1 MKRLLLLL
9 LCITGVPAN
18 ASQIIDLSGKGWS
31 FKTTLDTDHRPVSVP
46 HSWLMEKET
55 QRYIGHGLYE
65 RDFDLP
71 ALPAGKIAR
80 LHFDAVY
87 DVAEVWVNG
96 KRIGR
101 HEGGY
106 TPFEFDITQVARV
119 GRNHVVVDVDN
130 TPTLTS
136 IPSLSTGHLSNDPW
150 PEFDTAKA
158 TIVGWLPYGG
168 IVRPVRV
175 IIGDSVYI
183 ENTKIDAIPDLQTG
197 DATITARV
205 RLRNNG
211 DKVVSAKLSGTI
223 AGLVTSFRPGR
234 IASHSST
241 TLTWI
246 AKVHHPH
253 LWSVRDPYLYEAEL
267 HLGEESSHVRIGV
280 RKIEVRGT
288 ELLLNGY
295 VVHLNGANRIG
306 EDAKEGS
313 RESDEII
320 KRDLSDMLAA
330 NMRMMRIAHYPQTE
344 ALLRFADEHGILII
358 AEAGN
363 WGMSSW
369 QLADPGIRT
378 RWKQQMNEMM
388 EMDWNH
394 PSVIAWS
401 VGNEYE
407 SYKPEGMDWTRDMR
421 AFTLS
426 LDPTR
431 LITFADRYTGDP
443 SVKKGSDDASA
454 YSDFVCVNIYGNYAA
469 AFDHVHQ
476 LYPTKPVFVSEFGKA
491 GETGIH
497 DPERIANITMAMTAV
512 KARPWIIG
520 ASLWTWNDYR
530 SFIKGTPANGI
541 RPWGIVTLE
550 REHRDSWKTVQQ
562 LFQGELP

>member
-1 MKRLLLLL
+1 MRRFLL
-9 LCITGVPAN
+9 LCVLSLSAH
-18 ASQIIDLSGKGWS
+18 ASQVIDLSGSGWS
-31 FKTTLDTDHRPVSVP
+31 FKTTLDTDHRPVTVP
-46 HSWLMEKET
+46 HSWLLEKET

-71 ALPAGKIAR
+71 SLPAGKIAR

-96 KRIGR
+96 KRLGR

-106 TPFEFDITQVARV
+106 TPFEFDITKLARV

-136 IPSLSTGHLSNDPW
+136 IPSLSTGHLTTDPW

-168 IVRPVRV
+168 IVRPVHV
-175 IIGDSVYI
+175 TIGDAIYV
-183 ENTKIDAIPDLQTG
+183 ENVKIDAIPNLQTG
-197 DATITARV
+197 DAAVTVRARIRNASANTAAAH
-205 RLRNNG
+205 L
-211 DKVVSAKLSGTI
+211 DGTV
-223 AGLVTSFRPGR
+223 AGLKTSFRPAR
-234 IASHSST
+234 INSGDSKV
-241 TLTWI
+241 LTWT
-246 AKVHHPH
+246 ATLPKAH
-253 LWSVRDPYLYEAEL
+253 LWSVREPYLYDAEL
-267 HLGEESSHVRIGV
+267 HLGEEVFRSRIGV

-288 ELLLNGY
+288 ELLLNGR

-306 EDAKEGS
+306 EDEEEGS
-313 RESDEII
+313 RESDAII
-320 KRDLSDMLAA
+320 ERDLTDMLAA

-344 ALLRFADEHGILII
+344 AMLRFADEHGMLII

-369 QLADPGIRT
+369 QIADPDIRK
-378 RWKQQMNEMM
+378 RWKLQMNEMM

-407 SYKPEGMDWTRDMR
+407 SYKQEGKDWTRDMR
-421 AFTLS
+421 SYTLS
-426 LDPTR
+426 LDQTR
-431 LITFADRYTGDP
+431 LVTFADRYTGDP
-443 SVKKGSDDASA
+443 SVKTGADDASQF
-454 YSDFVCVNIYGNYAA
+454 SDFVSVNVYGNYAK

-476 LYPTKPVFVSEFGKA
+476 LYPDKPVFITEFGKMTDA
-491 GETGIH
+491 GLH
-497 DPERIANITMAMTAV
+497 DPERIANINEAMTAV

-530 SFIKGTPANGI
+530 SFIKGTPSNGI
-541 RPWGIVTLE
+541 RSWGVVTLKRE
-550 REHRDSWKTVQQ
+550 RRDSWKAVQE
-562 LFQGELP
+562 LFKGDLP